1 MYLFINILC
10 ELLCIPF
17 GVFECKSVGLLEL
30 NKRRYEIHIRCCGSL
45 ICSACVL

>member
-17 GVFECKSVGLLEL
+17 GVFEWKSVLEL
-30 NKRRYEIHIRCCGSL
+30 NKRRSEIHIRCCGSL